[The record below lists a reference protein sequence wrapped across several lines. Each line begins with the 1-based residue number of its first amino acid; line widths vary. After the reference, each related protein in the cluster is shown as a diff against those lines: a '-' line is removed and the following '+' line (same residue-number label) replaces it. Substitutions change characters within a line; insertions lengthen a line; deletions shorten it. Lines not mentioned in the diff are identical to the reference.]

1 MAASLSLSRV
11 AIWKAVKSLSGAGY
25 GIAATA
31 AGYALT
37 HDFSDSLNSW
47 EFGADEK
54 LIQHWTE
61 TDSTMNRAREAAL
74 ASCPEGFVVV
84 ADAQNAGRGTGGKDW
99 DSVPGGLFC
108 TFVTRPKL
116 DGAWAHRQV
125 LAAQCALIRVIS
137 STGNRAVFAGW
148 PNDILVSTEGGSSK
162 AGGILAECLSAGN
175 RTVFLNIGIGVNL
188 GEETAKRNY
197 ASILSGRK
205 ELLAAF
211 RREFDLARYAD
222 ESLVPEWN
230 ALCPDVNH
238 EITYSLRNPFSRIT
252 MQETARSNTESL
264 RELNGIFRGV
274 DAMGF
279 ALIEEF
285 ADGKVTEPPII
296 NRYAPGHITIRNKG
310 KKP

>member
-1 MAASLSLSRV
+1 MAESLSLSRV
-11 AIWKAVKSLSGAGY
+11 AIWKAIKSLSGAGY
-25 GIAATA
+25 GIAASAT
-31 AGYALT
+31 GYALT
-37 HDFSDSLNSW
+37 RDCADSLNSW

-54 LIQHWTE
+54 LIQHWAE

-116 DGAWAHRQV
+116 DGAWAHRQL
-125 LAAQCALIRVIS
+125 LAAQCALIRAIS
-137 STGNRAVFAGW
+137 SSGNRAVFAGW

-162 AGGILAECLSAGN
+162 AGGILAECLIAGN
-175 RTVFLNIGIGVNL
+175 QTVFLNIGIGVNL
-188 GEETAKRNY
+188 GEETAKQNY
-197 ASILSGRK
+197 ASIISGRK

-222 ESLVPEWN
+222 ESLVSEWN
-230 ALCPDVNH
+230 ALCPDVNR
-238 EITYSLRNPFSRIT
+238 EIRYCLRNPFSRT
-252 MQETARSNTESL
+252 TAQNPAQTDTASLQEMS
-264 RELNGIFRGV
+264 GIFRGV

-279 ALIEEF
+279 ALIEEL
-285 ADGKVTEPPII
+285 ADNRSKEGPII
-296 NRYAPGHITIRNKG
+296 NRYAPGHITIRTKG

>member
-1 MAASLSLSRV
+1 MAESLSLSRV

-25 GIAATA
+25 GITATA
-31 AGYALT
+31 AGYALS
-37 HDFSDSLNSW
+37 HDCDDSLNSW

-54 LIQHWTE
+54 LIQHWNE

-74 ASCPEGFVVV
+74 AQCPEGFVVV
-84 ADAQNAGRGTGGKDW
+84 ADAQHAGRGTGGKDW

-125 LAAQCALIRVIS
+125 LAAQCALIRAIS
-137 STGNRAVFAGW
+137 STGKTAAFAGW
-148 PNDILVSTEGGSSK
+148 PNDILVSTDEGPAK
-162 AGGILAECLSAGN
+162 TGGILTECLIAGN
-175 RTVFLNIGIGVNL
+175 QTVFLNIGIGVNL
-188 GEETAKRNY
+188 GDKTAERNY
-197 ASILSGRK
+197 ASIITGRK

-230 ALCPDVNH
+230 ALCPDIH
-238 EITYSLRNPFSRIT
+238 REIRYSLRDPFSRNSA
-252 MQETARSNTESL
+252 QGPALSDTANL
-264 RELNGIFRGV
+264 REMSGIFRGV

-279 ALIEEF
+279 ALIEEL
-285 ADGKVTEPPII
+285 AGEKLNEQTII
-296 NRYAPGHITIRNKG
+296 NRYAPGHITIHNKG